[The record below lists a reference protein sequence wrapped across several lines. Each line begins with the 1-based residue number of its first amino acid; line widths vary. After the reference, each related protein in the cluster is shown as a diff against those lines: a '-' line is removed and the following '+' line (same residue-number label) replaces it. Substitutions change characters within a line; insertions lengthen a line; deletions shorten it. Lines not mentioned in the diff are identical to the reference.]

1 MSGATGVSGGAS
13 VSGAAGGDAVAA
25 TAPLWQ
31 RLGIVPGC
39 TLALVGTPDGF
50 EIPDLPA
57 GVRSLVRASEPLD
70 VTLFF
75 TSREQTLRGRM
86 ALLEPWVAP
95 VGGLWIA
102 WPKPGSGRETDLSAG
117 IVHAVGLEHGLVDGG
132 AASIDETWTAQRLV
146 RWRGE
151 KGAVAAP

>member
-1 MSGATGVSGGAS
+1 MSAP
-13 VSGAAGGDAVAA
+13 AGGDAVAA

-57 GVRSLVRASEPLD
+57 GVRSLERAAEPLD
-70 VTLFF
+70 VIVFF

-86 ALLEPWVAP
+86 ALLEPWLAP
-95 VGGLWIA
+95 AGGLWIA
-102 WPKPGSGRETDLSAG
+102 WPKPGSGRETDLSARIVQG
-117 IVHAVGLEHGLVDGG
+117 IGREHGLVDGG
-132 AASIDETWTAQRLV
+132 AASIDETWTAQRLA
-146 RWRGE
+146 RRHGDRE
-151 KGAVAAP
+151 R